1 MDIAKRLALSYYKT
15 IAVLDAPHQVSLVQH
30 QDTRKIY
37 VKKILQVYHLPVYE
51 YLAAHPIFGVP
62 RIIDYMEEQNQ
73 LTVIEEYISG
83 DTLQSKLDDH
93 AITIDAARHYMLE
106 LCDILQQL
114 HSLDPPVVHRDIKP
128 SNIMITSCDHVVL
141 LDFNAAKYY
150 TENADSDTTLLGT
163 QGYAA
168 PEQYGFGSSSPRTDI
183 YAVGVLLQEICHI
196 LPDAASAF
204 AQIAE
209 KCMHMDPKDRF
220 SSVAELK
227 TALLCTDSHA
237 GSALQGAAAAATKT
251 ATGKRAFLP
260 PGFRTGVLWKKIL
273 AAISYTFLIW
283 LSLTIVIRDVAGNNL
298 AAGPQWL
305 ERIFLLLMGLAV
317 ICFTCDYLH
326 IQRVFHLD
334 RIKQPVLRWLCIVG
348 IDTGILFVLLLF
360 MIVSESLLFHG

>member
-1 MDIAKRLALSYYKT
+1 MDIAKRLTLSYYKT

-30 QDTRKIY
+30 QSTQKIY
-37 VKKILQVYHLPVYE
+37 VRKILQVYHLPVYE
-51 YLAAHPIFGVP
+51 YLAVHPIPGVP

-83 DTLQSKLDDH
+83 DTLQTKLDDH
-93 AITIDAARHYMLE
+93 AINIDAARRYILE
-106 LCDILQQL
+106 LCDILQKL
-114 HSLDPPVVHRDIKP
+114 HSTDPPIVHRDIKP

-150 TENADSDTTLLGT
+150 TENADTDTTLLGT

-183 YAVGVLLQEICHI
+183 YALGVLLQEICKV
-196 LPDAASAF
+196 LPDAAGTFSPIF
-204 AQIAE
+204 Q

-220 SSVAELK
+220 SSVTELK
-227 TALLCTDSHA
+227 AALLSTDQNVRFDLHES
-237 GSALQGAAAAATKT
+237 GSTAAT
-251 ATGKRAFLP
+251 AITGKRAFLP
-260 PGFRTGVLWKKIL
+260 PGFRTGVLWKKIIAVL
-273 AAISYTFLIW
+273 GYTFLGW
-283 LSLTIVIRDVAGNNL
+283 LSLTIVIRDAAGNNL

-326 IQRVFHLD
+326 IQRAFHLN

-348 IDTGILFVLLLF
+348 VDTGILFVLTFF
-360 MIVSESLLFHG
+360 MIISESLLFHG

>member
-1 MDIAKRLALSYYKT
+1 MDITKRLALSYYKT

-30 QDTRKIY
+30 QSTQKIY
-37 VKKILQVYHLPVYE
+37 VRKILQVYHLPVYE
-51 YLAAHPIFGVP
+51 YLAAHPISGVP
-62 RIIDYMEEQNQ
+62 RIIDYMEEQKQ

-83 DTLQSKLDDH
+83 EPLREKLDKH
-93 AITIDAARHYMLE
+93 AITVDAARRYMLE
-106 LCDILQQL
+106 LCDILQKL
-114 HSLDPPVVHRDIKP
+114 HSLNPPVVHRDIKP

-183 YAVGVLLQEICHI
+183 YALGVLMQDICQV

-204 AQIAE
+204 AQISE

-227 TALLCTDSHA
+227 TALIATDPHA
-237 GSALQGAAAAATKT
+237 RSALQGASSAKT

-260 PGFRTGVLWKKIL
+260 PGFRTDVLWKKII
-273 AAISYTFLIW
+273 AVTGYAFLIW
-283 LSLTIVIRDVAGNNL
+283 LSLTIVIQDAAGNNL
-298 AAGPQWL
+298 AAGPQWF

-334 RIKQPVLRWLCIVG
+334 LIKQPVLRWFCIVG
-348 IDTGILFVLLLF
+348 VDTGILFVLTFF